1 MRTFYIF
8 KINKELATLTKDS
21 PYSMF
26 KSMEQIYKL
35 DKKDFSI
42 GLKLFEQLAVPID
55 YDKINKTIYKK
66 YKDNDYYMKYRN
78 VHKINNRYKPEDTK
92 LTVNR
97 VYLLLESNI
106 IKPLFLKTLNID
118 NDLFVCDFENK
129 DYFWLES
136 LSI

>member
-8 KINKELATLTKDS
+8 KINKELAVLTKDS

-35 DKKDFSI
+35 DKKDFNL

-55 YDKINKTIYKK
+55 YDKINKTLYKK
-66 YKDNDYYMKYRN
+66 YKDNDHYIKYRN